1 MLKVTRRKQKIMTKI
16 KQAFKSLDFSPRQM
30 VILALAGGMLLSS
43 FLGVYQLKTIHAQ
56 SIQDRIDALNRENS
70 SNKLKVEKLR
80 DVAVSY
86 EDAIKQLE
94 HDIEKKEKEI
104 NLSSQRQEKL
114 KQEIKVAEQELVKQR
129 DLLGQNIRA
138 MYVEGDMSTIEMLA
152 SSNDLSEYIDREQY
166 RNSVKNKITETVKT
180 IAELKKKLVAQKKKV
195 DFEIEQQRDR
205 RAELAANRREQNRL
219 LAMNQSQQASFN
231 RDTAKNQEKIKEL
244 EAAQAALAR
253 SIASGSLVSQGSVT
267 QGQVLGTVGNTG
279 LSFGAHLHF
288 EVRNSSG
295 AAIDPLPYYNGA
307 GGWIKPVEGGFIS
320 QYFGNAWDIYSGGSH
335 AGMDIAGVT
344 NQPVVA
350 AAAGEIVRSC
360 RGYCSGYG
368 NHVMIR
374 HANGLY
380 SLYAHM
386 N

>member
-1 MLKVTRRKQKIMTKI
+1 MLKVSLNKHQKMKSI
-16 KQAFKSLDFSPRQM
+16 KQINKLIKSSARQF
-30 VILALAGGMLLSS
+30 VVAGFVSGMLIGS
-43 FLGVYQLKTIHAQ
+43 FISVYQLKVAHAQ
-56 SIQDRIDALNRENS
+56 TIQEKIDALNTENAR
-70 SNKLKVEKLR
+70 NRQKVDKLQ

-94 HDIEKKEKEI
+94 HDIEEKQKEI
-104 NLSSQRQEKL
+104 NLSTQRQSKL
-114 KQEIKVAEQELVKQR
+114 RQEIKQAEADLAKQK
-129 DLLGQNIRA
+129 DLLAQNIRA

-166 RNSVKNKITETVKT
+166 RTSLQNKITETVTT
-180 IAELKKKLVAQKKKV
+180 INQLKKKLVDQKKQV

-205 RAELAANRREQNRL
+205 RAELAANRSEQNRL
-219 LAMNQSQQASFN
+219 LAMNESQQASFN
-231 RDTAKNQEKIKEL
+231 RNTAKNEKKIKEL

-253 SIASGSLVSQGSVT
+253 SIASGSLVSQGSVS

-279 LSFGAHLHF
+279 LSFGAHLHY

-295 AAIDPLPYYNGA
+295 AAIDPLPYFNGA
-307 GGWIKPVEGGFIS
+307 DGWIKPVVGGYVS
-320 QYFGNAWDIYSGGSH
+320 QYFGNEWGIYSGGYH
-335 AGMDIAGVT
+335 AGMDVAGVT
-344 NQPVVA
+344 NQPVMA
-350 AAAGEIVRSC
+350 AASGEIVRSC